1 MSQCCY
7 NSAVTSDPTRDPG
20 RWDTLFSLLKQMDS
34 DIEDLYVRRGVEG
47 VRSRFVRPMIRLAHE
62 GPLTI
67 AALAASLEATH
78 SATSQTVQ
86 AMKRAGF
93 ATSTPGTDGRTQV
106 VSLTEQGA
114 DLVPLLEAEW
124 RATEA
129 VVAAL
134 DDELDGAVTALSTR
148 LAQALEARPMGQ
160 RLDEQLDP

>member
-1 MSQCCY
+1 M
-7 NSAVTSDPTRDPG
+7 TSDPTRDPG